1 MPPKTYLRVRR
12 RRNAGTAL
20 TLRLDGLEEAWN
32 SQTSVAAAAAAAD
45 KGVANNTTTEQQRPT
60 SLKRSA
66 VWRRVSSDN
75 PSEACRVVE
84 AILSE
89 SDNEDH
95 RASDDAAPCKRR
107 RLTLVQGPPR
117 TSAPDNNNNKK
128 AKQKG
133 KIKILHPVE
142 RLIDESLQAV
152 AVGTISPRQHYNFI
166 WTDTRVSHQARQWL
180 AWRNE
185 EIGNL
190 LHAAAIWNDAEL
202 TADLLRMDLPHLV
215 DAVDGDGRTPYEV
228 AELMGN
234 ENVQEIME
242 AFGADT
248 KNFVYDLYCLE
259 GHVEG
264 EVSDENQ
271 MACLL
276 KGAMGYW
283 NEDGE
288 LMLEQESD
296 AQRNNMDEAQDDD
309 IDSNDE
315 AWEGNDYPDEN
326 EGYFCDNNSDEGDMV
341 YPGEVI
347 GQRTEDDGEYDYAY
361 GL

>member
-32 SQTSVAAAAAAAD
+32 SKTEAAGAASAPVAKD
-45 KGVANNTTTEQQRPT
+45 EKERPP
-60 SLKRSA
+60 LNRKRSA

-89 SDNEDH
+89 SEEEDH
-95 RASDDAAPCKRR
+95 RADDDAAPCKRR
-107 RLTLVQGPPR
+107 RLTLVQSPR
-117 TSAPDNNNNKK
+117 ASFTDKK
-128 AKQKG
+128 QKKG

-180 AWRNE
+180 AWRND

-228 AELMGN
+228 AELTGN

-264 EVSDENQ
+264 EVTDENH

-283 NEDGE
+283 DGDE
-288 LMLEQESD
+288 LCLEQEPNANRHDVDD
-296 AQRNNMDEAQDDD
+296 APAQEDEEDP
-309 IDSNDE
+309 NDE
-315 AWEGNDYPDEN
+315 GWQGNDYPE
-326 EGYFCDNNSDEGDMV
+326 EGYYYENNDSDEGDA
-341 YPGEVI
+341 YPGEVVRQLSR
-347 GQRTEDDGEYDYAY
+347 GDDGDYDYAY